1 MNKTHGLVASAW
13 MLGSGLLLNV
23 SLTTQAQDSPAAPE
37 EYFSPQRTT
46 VSPSKKAPKLLPS
59 IIRNADTSKDGSVVR
74 PIPPASNSLNA
85 GRKINTAVPMPTRPA
100 NRSALM
106 PATHQQNT
114 VAFQSA
120 DEQSDAAPSPI
131 QKQLEELYR
140 KDGRPMPQMNFSQT
154 PVPANG
160 QVPAADGSVRPN
172 VVAPSNV
179 VPPKPRTFL
188 DKINPFSRNKT
199 APAAL
204 PQHPAN
210 PIPSNAARAPQRPM
224 GAAPIAN
231 GVNQAGGN
239 QNPANRFNNTAARA
253 LPIPQATQPAPIAQP
268 KAAQSGS
275 QLSNTLPPV
284 PGDPGYQGTAAKI
297 GGEALAVPPAPAS
310 VDDALENAFNE
321 KVEEKIAET
330 AEEVTA
336 PTVEA
341 KPTENDNPFSGLSL
355 DDEFGPASKP
365 AAKPAKPEITKP
377 ETPITDEPMPEEKS
391 IELPTEDEIPL
402 SPAASQAEPAKEEIK
417 EPAKEEVDS
426 KMKLIAERG
435 ELRGLKG
442 FCPVTLRDERD
453 LKNALPEH
461 HSTFKGRTYYFGSA
475 DAKAAFDEHP
485 QQYAPIS
492 GGQDVVLLKEKVTK
506 EGSLDHAV
514 WFKDRLY
521 LFTSQKTLEQFVAT
535 PKEFAIS
542 E

>member
-1 MNKTHGLVASAW
+1 MNKTHGLIASAW

-23 SLTTQAQDSPAAPE
+23 SLTAQAQDSSAASE

-46 VSPSKKAPKLLPS
+46 VAPTRKAPGLLPS
-59 IIRNADTSKDGSVVR
+59 MIRNADTSKGSSVVR
-74 PIPPASNSLNA
+74 PIGPASNSLNA
-85 GRKINTAVPMPTRPA
+85 GRKLNSSVTSSARPA
-100 NRSALM
+100 NRSAVM
-106 PATHQQNT
+106 PAAVQQNGVAIQT
-114 VAFQSA
+114 VN
-120 DEQSDAAPSPI
+120 EQSDAAPSPI

-140 KDGRPMPQMNFSQT
+140 KDGRPMPQMNFQQT

-172 VVAPSNV
+172 AVAPSNV

-188 DKINPFSRNKT
+188 DKINPFSRHKT

-210 PIPSNAARAPQRPM
+210 PIPNNAARAPQRAS
-224 GAAPIAN
+224 GAAPVAN
-231 GVNQAGGN
+231 GVNQAGAN
-239 QNPANRFNNTAARA
+239 QNPANRFNNAATRA
-253 LPIPQATQPAPIAQP
+253 LPIPQAAQPAPIAQP
-268 KAAQSGS
+268 NAAQSGN
-275 QLSNTLPPV
+275 QLSDTLPPV
-284 PGDPGYQGTAAKI
+284 PGDPGYQGSAAKI
-297 GGEALAVPPAPAS
+297 GGEAIAVPPAPAS

-321 KVEEKIAET
+321 KLIEKA
-330 AEEVTA
+330 AEEVEEVAA
-336 PTVEA
+336 PTTEA
-341 KPTENDNPFSGLSL
+341 KTIENDNPFSGLSL

-365 AAKPAKPEITKP
+365 AAKPAHPAITNP
-377 ETPITDEPMPEEKS
+377 ETPAADEPMPEEKS

-402 SPAASQAEPAKEEIK
+402 PPAASPAEPVKQEVT
-417 EPAKEEVDS
+417 EPANEEVNN

-442 FCPVTLRDERD
+442 FCPVMLRDERD

-461 HSTFKGRTYYFGSA
+461 HSTFKGRTYYFSSA
-475 DAKAAFDEHP
+475 DAKTAFDEHP

-492 GGQDVVLLKEKVTK
+492 GGQDVVLLKDKVTK

>member
-1 MNKTHGLVASAW
+1 MNKTHGMVASAW

-23 SLTTQAQDSPAAPE
+23 SLTAQAQDNAAAQE

-46 VSPSKKAPKLLPS
+46 VAPTRKAPGLLS
-59 IIRNADTSKDGSVVR
+59 SMIRNAHTSKSGSVVR
-74 PIPPASNSLNA
+74 PIPTANSSLNA
-85 GRKINTAVPMPTRPA
+85 SRKINSIVVTPTRPA
-100 NRSALM
+100 NRTALTTV
-106 PATHQQNT
+106 ALQQNGAAT
-114 VAFQSA
+114 QSS

-160 QVPAADGSVRPN
+160 QIPAADGSVRPT
-172 VVAPSNV
+172 VIAPSNV

-188 DKINPFSRNKT
+188 DKINPFSRNRT

-210 PIPSNAARAPQRPM
+210 PIPNGTARAPQRLN

-231 GVNQAGGN
+231 GINQAGGN
-239 QNPANRFNNTAARA
+239 QNPANRFNGAPARA
-253 LPIPQATQPAPIAQP
+253 LPVPQAAQPAPMAQP
-268 KAAQSGS
+268 KAAPSGS
-275 QLSNTLPPV
+275 QLPDTLPPV
-284 PGDPGYQGTAAKI
+284 PGDPGYQGSAAKT
-297 GGEALAVPPAPAS
+297 GGEAIAVPPAPAS

-321 KVEEKIAET
+321 KPIEKITEEVEETPIPMDET
-330 AEEVTA
+330 
-336 PTVEA
+336 
-341 KPTENDNPFSGLSL
+341 KSSENDNPFSGLSL
-355 DDEFGPASKP
+355 DDEFGPATKP
-365 AAKPAKPEITKP
+365 AGKPAQSEITKP
-377 ETPITDEPMPEEKS
+377 ELPATDEPMPEEKS
-391 IELPTEDEIPL
+391 IELPIEDEIPL
-402 SPAASQAEPAKEEIK
+402 PPAATQAEPAND
-417 EPAKEEVDS
+417 EVNN

-442 FCPVTLRDERD
+442 FCPVKLRDERD

-461 HSTFKGRTYYFGSA
+461 HSTFKGRTYYFSSA

-492 GGQDVVLLKEKVTK
+492 GGQDVVLLKDKATK

>member
-23 SLTTQAQDSPAAPE
+23 SLTAQAQDKDGAPE

-46 VSPSKKAPKLLPS
+46 VAPAKKAPGLLPS
-59 IIRNADTSKDGSVVR
+59 MIRNADTSKGSSVVR
-74 PIPPASNSLNA
+74 PIGPANNSLNA
-85 GRKINTAVPMPTRPA
+85 SRKMNSIVPTSTRPA
-100 NRSALM
+100 NRSAVM
-106 PATHQQNT
+106 PAAAQQNGVAIQT
-114 VAFQSA
+114 VN
-120 DEQSDAAPSPI
+120 EQSDAAPSPI

-140 KDGRPMPQMNFSQT
+140 KDGRPMPQMNFQQT

-160 QVPAADGSVRPN
+160 QVPDAEGNIHPN
-172 VVAPSNV
+172 VIAPSNV

-188 DKINPFSRNKT
+188 DKINPFSRLKT

-210 PIPSNAARAPQRPM
+210 PIPNNTARAPQRPT
-224 GAAPIAN
+224 GSAPIAN

-253 LPIPQATQPAPIAQP
+253 LPIPQAAQPAPIAQP

-275 QLSNTLPPV
+275 QLSDTLPPV
-284 PGDPGYQGTAAKI
+284 PGDPGYQGSAAKI
-297 GGEALAVPPAPAS
+297 GGEAIAVPPAPAT

-321 KVEEKIAET
+321 KLAEKAAEQVEE
-330 AEEVTA
+330 VPA
-336 PTVEA
+336 PTGEA
-341 KPTENDNPFSGLSL
+341 QPTENDNPFSGLSL

-365 AAKPAKPEITKP
+365 AAKPAQPKIANP
-377 ETPITDEPMPEEKS
+377 ETPAADEPMPEEKS
-391 IELPTEDEIPL
+391 IELPIEDEIPL
-402 SPAASQAEPAKEEIK
+402 PPAASPAEPAKEAIN
-417 EPAKEEVDS
+417 EPAKEEVNN

-442 FCPVTLRDERD
+442 FCPVMLRDERD

-461 HSTFKGRTYYFGSA
+461 HSTFKGRTYYFSSA

-485 QQYAPIS
+485 QQYAPVS
-492 GGQDVVLLKEKVTK
+492 GGQDIVLLKEKVTK

-521 LFTSQKTLEQFVAT
+521 LFTSPKTLEQFVAT

>member
-1 MNKTHGLVASAW
+1 MNKTHSLVASAW

-23 SLTTQAQDSPAAPE
+23 SLTARAQDNDGAPE

-46 VSPSKKAPKLLPS
+46 VAPTKKAPGLLPS
-59 IIRNADTSKDGSVVR
+59 MIRNADTSKGSSVVR
-74 PIPPASNSLNA
+74 PIGPANNSLNA
-85 GRKINTAVPMPTRPA
+85 GRKLSSIVPLPMRPA
-100 NRSALM
+100 NRSAVM
-106 PATHQQNT
+106 PAAVQQNGVAIQT
-114 VAFQSA
+114 VN
-120 DEQSDAAPSPI
+120 EQSDAAPSPI

-160 QVPAADGSVRPN
+160 QVPDAEGNIRPN
-172 VVAPSNV
+172 VIAPSNV

-188 DKINPFSRNKT
+188 DKINPFSRHKT

-210 PIPSNAARAPQRPM
+210 PIPSNAARAPQRPS
-224 GAAPIAN
+224 GFAPIAN

-239 QNPANRFNNTAARA
+239 QNPANRFNNNAARA
-253 LPIPQATQPAPIAQP
+253 LPIPQAAPIAQP
-268 KAAQSGS
+268 NAAQSRS
-275 QLSNTLPPV
+275 QLSDTLPPV
-284 PGDPGYQGTAAKI
+284 PGDPGYQGSAAKI
-297 GGEALAVPPAPAS
+297 GGEAIAVPPAPAS

-321 KVEEKIAET
+321 KLTEKA
-330 AEEVTA
+330 AEEVEEVPA
-336 PTVEA
+336 PTAEA
-341 KPTENDNPFSGLSL
+341 KTIENDNPFSGLSL

-365 AAKPAKPEITKP
+365 AAKSAQPKIANP
-377 ETPITDEPMPEEKS
+377 ETPAADELISDETS
-391 IELPTEDEIPL
+391 IELPIEDEIPL
-402 SPAASQAEPAKEEIK
+402 SPAASPAEPAKEQIN
-417 EPAKEEVDS
+417 EPANEEVNN

-442 FCPVTLRDERD
+442 FCPVMLRDERD

>member
-1 MNKTHGLVASAW
+1 MNKTHSLVASAW

-23 SLTTQAQDSPAAPE
+23 SLTAQAQDNDGAPE

-46 VSPSKKAPKLLPS
+46 VAPTKKAPGLLPS
-59 IIRNADTSKDGSVVR
+59 MIRNADTSKGSSVVR
-74 PIPPASNSLNA
+74 PIGPANNSLNA
-85 GRKINTAVPMPTRPA
+85 GRKLSSIVPLPMRPA
-100 NRSALM
+100 NRSAVM
-106 PATHQQNT
+106 PAAVQQNGVAIQT
-114 VAFQSA
+114 VN
-120 DEQSDAAPSPI
+120 EQSDAAPSPI

-160 QVPAADGSVRPN
+160 QVPDAEGNIRPN
-172 VVAPSNV
+172 VIAPSNV

-188 DKINPFSRNKT
+188 DKINPFSRHKT

-210 PIPSNAARAPQRPM
+210 PIPSNAARAPQRPS
-224 GAAPIAN
+224 GFAPIAN

-239 QNPANRFNNTAARA
+239 QNPANRFNNNAARA
-253 LPIPQATQPAPIAQP
+253 LPIPQAAPIAQP
-268 KAAQSGS
+268 NAAQSGS
-275 QLSNTLPPV
+275 QLSDTLPPV
-284 PGDPGYQGTAAKI
+284 PGDPGYQGSAAKI
-297 GGEALAVPPAPAS
+297 GGEAIAVPPAPAS

-321 KVEEKIAET
+321 KLTEKA
-330 AEEVTA
+330 AEEVEEVPA
-336 PTVEA
+336 PTAEA
-341 KPTENDNPFSGLSL
+341 KTIENDNPFSGLSL

-365 AAKPAKPEITKP
+365 AAKSAQPKIANP
-377 ETPITDEPMPEEKS
+377 ETPAADELISDETS
-391 IELPTEDEIPL
+391 IELPIEDEIPL
-402 SPAASQAEPAKEEIK
+402 SPAASPAEPAKEQIN
-417 EPAKEEVDS
+417 EPANEEVNN

-442 FCPVTLRDERD
+442 FCPVMLRDERD

>member
-23 SLTTQAQDSPAAPE
+23 SLTAQAQDSPAAPE

-46 VSPSKKAPKLLPS
+46 VAPTRKAPGLLPS
-59 IIRNADTSKDGSVVR
+59 MIRNADTSKEGSVVR
-74 PIPPASNSLNA
+74 PIGPANNSLNA
-85 GRKINTAVPMPTRPA
+85 SRKMKSIVPTPMRPT

-106 PATHQQNT
+106 PVALQQSD

-120 DEQSDAAPSPI
+120 NEQSDAAPSPI

-188 DKINPFSRNKT
+188 DKINPFSRNRT

-210 PIPSNAARAPQRPM
+210 PIPNNAARAPQRAS
-224 GAAPIAN
+224 GSAPITN

-253 LPIPQATQPAPIAQP
+253 LPIPPAAQPAPIAQP
-268 KAAQSGS
+268 KAVQPGS

-284 PGDPGYQGTAAKI
+284 PGDPGYQGSAAKF
-297 GGEALAVPPAPAS
+297 GGEALLVPPAPAS

-321 KVEEKIAET
+321 KVAEKIAET
-330 AEEVTA
+330 VEEAAA
-336 PTVEA
+336 PTVED
-341 KPTENDNPFSGLSL
+341 KPIENDNPFSGLSL
-355 DDEFGPASKP
+355 DDEFGPATKP
-365 AAKPAKPEITKP
+365 AAKPARPEITKP
-377 ETPITDEPMPEEKS
+377 ETPAADESFAEEKS

-402 SPAASQAEPAKEEIK
+402 PPAASPAEPAQAEIK
-417 EPAKEEVDS
+417 EPAKEEVDN

-461 HSTFKGRTYYFGSA
+461 HSTFKGRTYYFSSA
-475 DAKAAFDEHP
+475 DAKGTFDEHP
-485 QQYAPIS
+485 QHYAPIS

>member
-23 SLTTQAQDSPAAPE
+23 SLTAQAQDSSAASE
-37 EYFSPQRTT
+37 EYFSPQRST
-46 VSPSKKAPKLLPS
+46 VAPTRKAPGLLPS
-59 IIRNADTSKDGSVVR
+59 IIRNADTSKEGSVVR
-74 PIPPASNSLNA
+74 PIGPATNSLNA
-85 GRKINTAVPMPTRPA
+85 GRKINSAVPMATRSS
-100 NRSALM
+100 NRSAVV
-106 PATHQQNT
+106 PAALKQNS
-114 VAFQSA
+114 VAIQSA
-120 DEQSDAAPSPI
+120 NEQSDAAPSPI

-140 KDGRPMPQMNFSQT
+140 KDGRPMPPMNFSQT

-172 VVAPSNV
+172 VIAPTNV

-188 DKINPFSRNKT
+188 DKINPFSRNKS

-210 PIPSNAARAPQRPM
+210 PIPNNAARAAQRPT
-224 GAAPIAN
+224 GAAPIA
-231 GVNQAGGN
+231 GGINQAGGN
-239 QNPANRFNNTAARA
+239 QNPANRFNNTAARP
-253 LPIPQATQPAPIAQP
+253 LPIPQAAQPAPYAQP
-268 KAAQSGS
+268 QATQSGS

-284 PGDPGYQGTAAKI
+284 PGDPGYQSSAAKS
-297 GGEALAVPPAPAS
+297 GGEAIAVPPAPAS
-310 VDDALENAFNE
+310 VDEALVDAFNE
-321 KVEEKIAET
+321 KLTEKIGEEV
-330 AEEVTA
+330 EEVTA
-336 PTVEA
+336 PTVEP
-341 KPTENDNPFSGLSL
+341 KTIENDNPFSGLSL

-365 AAKPAKPEITKP
+365 AAKSAPPAAAAPSL
-377 ETPITDEPMPEEKS
+377 ETPAADEPLPDEKS
-391 IELPTEDEIPL
+391 IELPIEDEIPL
-402 SPAASQAEPAKEEIK
+402 SPAAKQAEPAKEEINN
-417 EPAKEEVDS
+417 

-442 FCPVTLRDERD
+442 FCPVKLRDERD

-461 HSTFKGRTYYFGSA
+461 HSTFKGRTYYFSSA

-485 QQYAPIS
+485 QQYAPVA
-492 GGQDVVLLKEKVTK
+492 GGQDIVLLKEKVTK

-521 LFTSQKTLEQFVAT
+521 LFTSPKTLEQFVAT

>member
-23 SLTTQAQDSPAAPE
+23 SLTARAQDNDGAPE

-46 VSPSKKAPKLLPS
+46 VAPAKKARGLLPS
-59 IIRNADTSKDGSVVR
+59 MIRNADTSKGSSVVR
-74 PIPPASNSLNA
+74 PIGPANNSLNA
-85 GRKINTAVPMPTRPA
+85 GRKLSSIVPLPMRPA
-100 NRSALM
+100 NRSAVM
-106 PATHQQNT
+106 PAAVQQNGVAIQT
-114 VAFQSA
+114 VN
-120 DEQSDAAPSPI
+120 EQSDAAPSPI

-160 QVPAADGSVRPN
+160 QVPDAEGNIRPN
-172 VVAPSNV
+172 VIAPSNV

-188 DKINPFSRNKT
+188 DKINPFSRHKT

-210 PIPSNAARAPQRPM
+210 PIPSNAARAPQRPS
-224 GAAPIAN
+224 GFAPIAN

-239 QNPANRFNNTAARA
+239 QNPANRFNNNAARA
-253 LPIPQATQPAPIAQP
+253 LPIPQAAPIAQP
-268 KAAQSGS
+268 NAAQSRS
-275 QLSNTLPPV
+275 QLSDTLPPV
-284 PGDPGYQGTAAKI
+284 PGDPGYQGSAAKI
-297 GGEALAVPPAPAS
+297 GGEAIAVPPAPAS

-321 KVEEKIAET
+321 KLTEKA
-330 AEEVTA
+330 AEEVEEVPA
-336 PTVEA
+336 PTAEA
-341 KPTENDNPFSGLSL
+341 KTIENDNPFSGLSL

-365 AAKPAKPEITKP
+365 AAKSAQPKIANP
-377 ETPITDEPMPEEKS
+377 ETPAADELISDETS
-391 IELPTEDEIPL
+391 IELPIEDEIPL
-402 SPAASQAEPAKEEIK
+402 SPAASPAEPAKEQIN
-417 EPAKEEVDS
+417 EPANEEVNN

-442 FCPVTLRDERD
+442 FCPVMLRDERD

>member
-23 SLTTQAQDSPAAPE
+23 SLTAQAQDNDAAPE

-46 VSPSKKAPKLLPS
+46 VAPSKKAPGLLPS
-59 IIRNADTSKDGSVVR
+59 MIRNADTSKAGSVVR
-74 PIPPASNSLNA
+74 PIGPANNSLNA
-85 GRKINTAVPMPTRPA
+85 GRKINSIVPLPTRPA
-100 NRSALM
+100 NRSTVMSA
-106 PATHQQNT
+106 AGQQNGVAIQT
-114 VAFQSA
+114 VNG
-120 DEQSDAAPSPI
+120 QSDAAPSPI
-131 QKQLEELYR
+131 QKQLEDLYR
-140 KDGRPMPQMNFSQT
+140 KDGRPMPQMNFQQT

-160 QVPAADGSVRPN
+160 QVPDAEGNLRPN
-172 VVAPSNV
+172 AVAPSNV

-188 DKINPFSRNKT
+188 DKINPFSRNRT

-210 PIPSNAARAPQRPM
+210 PIPNNAVRTPQRPSSS
-224 GAAPIAN
+224 APIAN
-231 GVNQAGGN
+231 GVNPAGAN

-253 LPIPQATQPAPIAQP
+253 LPIPQPAQP
-268 KAAQSGS
+268 AQSGS
-275 QLSNTLPPV
+275 QLSDTLPPV
-284 PGDPGYQGTAAKI
+284 PGDPGYQGSAAKI
-297 GGEALAVPPAPAS
+297 GGEAIAVPPAPAS
-310 VDDALENAFNE
+310 VEDALESAFNE
-321 KVEEKIAET
+321 KLTEKA
-330 AEEVTA
+330 AEEVEEVAA
-336 PTVEA
+336 PTGEA
-341 KPTENDNPFSGLSL
+341 QPTENDNPFSGLSL
-355 DDEFGPASKP
+355 DEEFGPGSKP
-365 AAKPAKPEITKP
+365 AAKPTEPATTKS
-377 ETPITDEPMPEEKS
+377 ETSATDEPVAEEKS
-391 IELPTEDEIPL
+391 IELPIEDEIPL
-402 SPAASQAEPAKEEIK
+402 PPEASKAEPAKEEIK
-417 EPAKEEVDS
+417 EPANEEVNN

-461 HSTFKGRTYYFGSA
+461 HSTFKGRTYYFSSA
-475 DAKAAFDEHP
+475 DAKATFDEHP
-485 QQYAPIS
+485 QQYAPTS